1 VSEWSEQRAARRP
14 SVVETDPNADI
25 SERRQ
30 LRKRGKPREGQATK
44 GFRMQLKTSG
54 DDVKTTKKVKG
65 KKEGV
70 KY

>member
-1 VSEWSEQRAARRP
+1 MIGLLAILFLTR
-14 SVVETDPNADI
+14 VVRTDPNADI
-25 SERRQ
+25 SERR
-30 LRKRGKPREGQATK
+30 RPRERGKPREGRATK